1 MNFVLIWI
9 MSLASIL
16 VFLVSIKDFFIPFK
30 SQKKAYD
37 EGWEA
42 AKNQYLNYWRHQFE
56 TARLKLVENEFDQ
69 KNQIVSLTMYLKKIE
84 YKEKL

>member
-1 MNFVLIWI
+1 M
-9 MSLASIL
+9 
-16 VFLVSIKDFFIPFK
+16 SIKDFFSPFK

-42 AKNQYLNYWRHQFE
+42 AKSQYINSWRHQFE
-56 TARLKLVENEFDQ
+56 TGRLKLIEKEFDQ